1 MGACVFFPDRR
12 SAICGS
18 GRQGWVRVYFSL
30 TGDLPFV
37 RSGRQGWVRVYF
49 SLTGDL
55 PFVGLV
61 GRDRCV
67 CIFPDRRSAIC
78 AVW

>member
-1 MGACVFFPDRR
+1 MGACV
-12 SAICGS
+12 
-18 GRQGWVRVYFSL
+18 FSL

-37 RSGRQGWVRVYF
+37 RSGRQGWVGVYF

-61 GRDRCV
+61 GRDGCV
-67 CIFPDRRSAIC
+67 CIFP
-78 AVW
+78 

>member
-1 MGACVFFPDRR
+1 MCVYV
-12 SAICGS
+12 C
-18 GRQGWVRVYFSL
+18 FSL

-37 RSGRQGWVRVYF
+37 RSGRQGCVCVYVCF

-55 PFVGLV
+55 PFVRS
-61 GRDRCV
+61 GRQGRVWICV
-67 CIFPDRRSAIC
+67 FLSDRRSAIC